1 MDQSNLALMLAELF
15 FLDTEPDDLAFTRAA
30 EMLKEQGW
38 TREETYVFLLHD
50 IAPVAGASLGYGIY
64 LVMGEWAGFDREDF
78 LSKLHAYQNRLGKNG
93 LWERI
98 KPWHNRRLLKSLGVD
113 RLLDLL

>member
-1 MDQSNLALMLAELF
+1 MTDGDLSLMLAELF

-30 EMLKEQGW
+30 EALKEQRW
-38 TREETYVFLLHD
+38 TREQTYAFLLYE
-50 IAPVAGASLGYGIY
+50 IAPVAGANLGYGIY
-64 LVMGEWAGFDREDF
+64 PVIGEWAGFDREDF
-78 LSKLHAYQNRLGKNG
+78 LDKLHTYQNRPRKNG

-98 KPWHNRRLLKSLGVD
+98 KLWHNRRFLKSLDVD